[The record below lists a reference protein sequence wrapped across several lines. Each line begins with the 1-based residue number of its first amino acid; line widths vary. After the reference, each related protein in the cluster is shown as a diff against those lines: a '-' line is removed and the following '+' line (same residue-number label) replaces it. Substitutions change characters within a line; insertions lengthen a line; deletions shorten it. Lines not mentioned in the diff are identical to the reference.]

1 MRQIRTLGNS
11 PPCDARSVKSRRRL
25 DPGAILGG
33 LFAGVTP
40 DPETVDL
47 VAKELADP
55 GSVYD
60 KSALIEILAKSGAA
74 RHRHLIDDVFLR
86 SSDPVDVHKAA
97 HMLFP
102 GWGLDPED
110 EPYASRL
117 LDLARGQPWDTDG
130 IAAAVATRILGL
142 DSN

>member
-1 MRQIRTLGNS
+1 M
-11 PPCDARSVKSRRRL
+11 KSRRRL
-25 DPGAILGG
+25 DPGAILGDR
-33 LFAGVTP
+33 FEGVTP
-40 DPETVDL
+40 EPETVDL

-55 GSVYD
+55 GSAYD
-60 KSALIEILAKSGAA
+60 KSALVEILAKAGAA
-74 RHRHLIDDVFLR
+74 RHRHLIEDVFLR

-102 GWGLDPED
+102 GWGLDPEN

-130 IAAAVATRILGL
+130 TAAAVATRILGV